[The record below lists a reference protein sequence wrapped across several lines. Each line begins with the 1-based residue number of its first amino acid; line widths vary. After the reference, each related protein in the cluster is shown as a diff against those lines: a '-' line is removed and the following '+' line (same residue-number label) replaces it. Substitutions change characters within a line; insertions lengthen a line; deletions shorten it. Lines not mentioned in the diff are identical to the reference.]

1 MHDLSFAPPTCT
13 SPAEDAPP
21 SKRGGDPPPL
31 RCDLRL
37 DLGQLVLE
45 LLAGVFSSVTVLK
58 SHRLLLQ
65 KVVNARDNL
74 EKGGAGVRAT
84 QLVFFFT
91 VADGVWHVYASLG
104 SPLYAPPL
112 RWRLLSGIFIF
123 SSLMGHDEN
132 TLVGFPPSPHTCA
145 WRSLITELGS
155 LPRDTPGEPQF
166 TPPMPR
172 ARSSC
177 SCKHMRH
184 THTYIRYI
192 LCT

>member
-1 MHDLSFAPPTCT
+1 MFWELMHDLSFAPPTCT

-45 LLAGVFSSVTVLK
+45 LPAGVFSSVAVLK

-84 QLVFFFT
+84 QLVVFSRWPMVLSGMFMLRW
-91 VADGVWHVYASLG
+91 V
-104 SPLYAPPL
+104 PLSMPPL
-112 RWRLLSGIFIF
+112 SDGACCLAYLF
-123 SSLMGHDEN
+123 SH
-132 TLVGFPPSPHTCA
+132 H
-145 WRSLITELGS
+145 
-155 LPRDTPGEPQF
+155 
-166 TPPMPR
+166 
-172 ARSSC
+172 
-177 SCKHMRH
+177 
-184 THTYIRYI
+184 
-192 LCT
+192 